1 MKDLVVKYLQ
11 DRYFGNSVA
20 ESNME
25 DKTGE
30 NTESTERGGK
40 HPKNIDDNIN
50 LLKRLVD
57 RQTKELAEL
66 RKKIDS
72 ISDKHSNISSSL

>member
-1 MKDLVVKYLQ
+1 MKNLVVKYLQ
-11 DRYFGNSVA
+11 DRYFGKNVGEISRDD
-20 ESNME
+20 N
-25 DKTGE
+25 TGE
-30 NTESTERGGK
+30 NTDLTERRGK

-66 RKKIDS
+66 NKKIDS
-72 ISDKHSNISSSL
+72 MVE

>member
-1 MKDLVVKYLQ
+1 MKNLVVKYLQ
-11 DRYFGNSVA
+11 DRYFGKNVGEISRDD
-20 ESNME
+20 NT
-25 DKTGE
+25 DE
-30 NTESTERGGK
+30 NTDLTERRGK

-66 RKKIDS
+66 NKKIDS
-72 ISDKHSNISSSL
+72 MVE

>member
-1 MKDLVVKYLQ
+1 MKNLVVKYLQ
-11 DRYFGNSVA
+11 DRYFGKSVG
-20 ESNME
+20 EISRDDN
-25 DKTGE
+25 TGE
-30 NTESTERGGK
+30 NTDLTERRGK

-66 RKKIDS
+66 NKKIDS
-72 ISDKHSNISSSL
+72 MVE